1 MNDFIDLPH
10 LPECLLGLPL
20 ETIHEIHSHT
30 YHAIK
35 ADRQCRGEPGNGC
48 ECNQGQSCQVCD
60 PVEGWQLVPKKPTHE
75 MIAAM
80 RDAIAYDQETTGSVY
95 AVMLEAA
102 PKFGEEQ

>member
-35 ADRQCRGEPGNGC
+35 ADRQQRGDIDYKALYEKMC
-48 ECNQGQSCQVCD
+48 ERCD
-60 PVEGWQLVPKKPTHE
+60 YLDAKLAEYSEQPTL
-75 MIAAM
+75 A
-80 RDAIAYDQETTGSVY
+80 
-95 AVMLEAA
+95 AA

>member
-35 ADRQCRGEPGNGC
+35 ADRQRRGEPGNGC

-60 PVEGWQLVPKKPTHE
+60 PVLEPVKVPS
-75 MIAAM
+75 
-80 RDAIAYDQETTGSVY
+80 D
-95 AVMLEAA
+95 AA